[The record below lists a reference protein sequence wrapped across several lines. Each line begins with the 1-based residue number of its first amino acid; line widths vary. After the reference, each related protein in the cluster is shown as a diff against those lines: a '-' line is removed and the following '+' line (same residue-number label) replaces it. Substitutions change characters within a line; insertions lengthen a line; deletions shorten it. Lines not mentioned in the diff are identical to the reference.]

1 MDRIEKIISIAA
13 VIASLAASFGVAQYQ
28 ISELRAGQAKLEAK
42 IDARDEKFDAIQKQ
56 LGGIE
61 TALARLSVQVDDL
74 RAGRSPGR

>member
-1 MDRIEKIISIAA
+1 MDKLEKLIGVSA
-13 VIASLAASFGVAQYQ
+13 VIASLAASFGIAQYQ
-28 ISELRAGQAKLEAK
+28 IAELRAGQAKLEAK
-42 IDARDEKFDAIQKQ
+42 IDARDEKFEAIQKQ